1 MTPRALLPAAAAAL
15 LASCAYFNGLYNA
28 NDLAARATKAEREGR
43 PFEAQNYWGQAAVKA
58 ESVLA
63 RHPRSRWAEEARWLD
78 GKALERAGNCTA
90 ALAPLQRTLQEARDP
105 RRADDAALRLAS
117 CQEKLGDPD
126 AAGLS
131 VERLLQNPDPAIRSQ
146 AAYRAGATYR
156 RTGRSEEA
164 VRVLRGSAEPRARGE
179 LMVALAD
186 AGDTPA
192 ATALAD
198 TLLTVPD
205 TLAPWGA
212 LLVGLGRHDLPAG
225 SDMLDHLIAS
235 GRFPVDS
242 VALWLGDDGA
252 RWMPRDTARALS
264 RLEQAYEAAPARPAG
279 LEALLAMLR
288 TRVAAADDPSI
299 LDTVSDRLSDLPGS
313 TGTASYRGRAFG
325 ELATDLHGRID
336 SLVPGAPQGDL
347 RGFLLGEALRDSLGA
362 PRLAAGVW
370 RRVLAERPASV
381 YAPKLLLAVASVG
394 GASADSVHALLDSA
408 YASNPYVH
416 ALQGVPDDG
425 FRLLE
430 DSLARF
436 ARTSRTSVRRPRVP
450 RDRPAAGRQG
460 TADQ

>member
-1 MTPRALLPAAAAAL
+1 MTPRLLLPVGAAAL

-28 NDLAARATKAEREGR
+28 KDLAARATKAEREGR
-43 PFEAQNYWGQAAVKA
+43 TFEAQNYWGQAAVKA
-58 ESVLA
+58 ESVVA
-63 RHPRSRWAEEARWLD
+63 RHPRSRWTEEARWLD
-78 GKALERAGNCTA
+78 GKALERTGNCAA
-90 ALAPLQRTLQEARDP
+90 ALAPLRRTLQEARDQ

-164 VRVLRGSAEPRARGE
+164 VRVLRSSADPRARGE

-186 AGDTPA
+186 VGDIAG

-198 TLLTVPD
+198 SLLALPD

-212 LLVGLGRHDLPAG
+212 LLASLGRHDLAAG
-225 SDMLDHLIAS
+225 SSLLDRLAATR
-235 GRFPVDS
+235 RFPMDS
-242 VALWLGDDGA
+242 VAGWLGDDGG
-252 RWMPRDTARALS
+252 RWMLRDTARALA
-264 RLEQAYEAAPARPAG
+264 RLDQAHESAPARPAG

-288 TRVAAADDPSI
+288 RRLATSDDPSI
-299 LDTVSDRLSDLPGS
+299 LDTVSDRLDDIPGTTGAAFGKGRELGDL
-313 TGTASYRGRAFG
+313 AVALRGRV
-325 ELATDLHGRID
+325 D
-336 SLVPGAPQGDL
+336 SLDPAAPQGDL
-347 RGFLLGEALRDSLGA
+347 RGFLLGEAIRDSLGA
-362 PRLAAGVW
+362 PHLAAVVW
-370 RRVLAERPASV
+370 RRVLAGHPNSA

-394 GASADSVHALLDSA
+394 GASPDSVHALLDSA
-408 YASNPYVH
+408 YASSPYVH

-425 FRLLE
+425 FRVLE

-436 ARTSRTSVRRPRVP
+436 ARTSRVPVRRPREP
-450 RDRPAAGRQG
+450 GLRPVIGRRG
-460 TADQ
+460 ISDQ

>member
-1 MTPRALLPAAAAAL
+1 MTPRVFLPVAAAAL

-28 NDLAARATKAEREGR
+28 KDLAARAAKAERDGR
-43 PFEAQNYWGQAAVKA
+43 PYDAQNYWGQAAVKA

-78 GKALERAGNCTA
+78 GKALERVGNCPA
-90 ALAPLQRTLQEARDP
+90 AIAPLRRTLQEARDP

-117 CQEKLGDPD
+117 CQEKLGDQD

-164 VRVLRGSAEPRARGE
+164 VRVLRSSAEPRARGE

-186 AGDTPA
+186 VGDIPG

-198 TLLTVPD
+198 SLLAVPD

-212 LLVGLGRHDLPAG
+212 LFVSLGRHDLTAG
-225 SDMLDHLIAS
+225 SAMLDRLAATR
-235 GRFPVDS
+235 RFPLDS
-242 VALWLGDDGA
+242 VVGWLGQDGA
-252 RWMPRDTARALS
+252 RWMSSDTARGFA
-264 RLEQAYEAAPARPAG
+264 RLEQANQAAPDRPAG
-279 LEALLAMLR
+279 LEALLVLLR
-288 TRVAAADDPSI
+288 RRLATTDDPSI
-299 LDTVSDRLSDLPGS
+299 LDTVSGRLDDIPGS
-313 TGTASYRGRAFG
+313 TGEAYGKGRSLGDLAAALRGRV
-325 ELATDLHGRID
+325 D
-336 SLVPGAPQGDL
+336 SLAPGAPQGDL

-362 PRLAAGVW
+362 PRLAAVVW
-370 RRVLAERPASV
+370 RRVLAEHPGSP

-394 GASADSVHALLDSA
+394 GASPDSIHALLDSA
-408 YASNPYVH
+408 YASSPYVH

-425 FRLLE
+425 FRMLE

-436 ARTSRTSVRRPRVP
+436 ARTSRAPVRRPRTPGVRAPTRGVP
-450 RDRPAAGRQG
+450 
-460 TADQ
+460 DQ